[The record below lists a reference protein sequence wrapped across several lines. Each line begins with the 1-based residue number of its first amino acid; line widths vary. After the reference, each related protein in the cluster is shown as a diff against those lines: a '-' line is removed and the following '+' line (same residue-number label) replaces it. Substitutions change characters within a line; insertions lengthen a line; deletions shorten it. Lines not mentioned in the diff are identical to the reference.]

1 MPRVEIPKRNMNTI
15 EKTLLTANLFE
26 GFWDRWIVHG
36 VEKEDLETVRSTIST
51 KDEWIQSWRSLANQK
66 VFEAKKLAE
75 NNRVRE
81 AELNYRKAGLY
92 FQLIQWLI
100 PEASSEKIYWL
111 NKSME
116 NFHEADRLNSWK
128 TTYDMLHMGDEI
140 YFGRIRVPSNPK
152 GVVVIINPLD
162 STKEELFTYE
172 LDFLEKGF
180 VTLSFDGPGQGQ
192 TYAYMGIRG
201 TKKRW
206 QKFVDLLIDY
216 SVLNFSNLPIYL
228 FGTSSGAAWAL
239 YGSCNPKVNK
249 VVAVSPVFPSSK
261 ITLPDYFME
270 RTRYVLEESNALPTL
285 DSLDFEKPVLLVHG
299 KQDVMV
305 SDEEIHHLYHLLPD
319 GKCYLEY
326 EDEGHCCNFKLPE
339 VRRYATDWFSR
350 NLENCKRRQ

>member
-1 MPRVEIPKRNMNTI
+1 MLQVEKAKTNMSTI
-15 EKTLLTANLFE
+15 EKTLLTANMFD

-36 VEKEDLETVRSTIST
+36 VDKEDLAIIRSTIST
-51 KDEWIQSWRSLANQK
+51 KDEWIQSWVSLAEQK
-66 VFEAKKLAE
+66 IREANVFAE
-75 NNRVRE
+75 NQQTQE
-81 AELNYRKAGLY
+81 AEMKYRTAGLY
-92 FQLIQWLI
+92 YQLVQWLI
-100 PEASSEKIYWL
+100 PEASREKVYWL
-111 NKSME
+111 NMSMK
-116 NFHEADRLNSWK
+116 NFHEADRLYPRK
-128 TTYDMLHMGDEI
+128 TTYDMIHIGDEI
-140 YFGRIRVPSNPK
+140 YFGRVRVPSNPK

-180 VTLSFDGPGQGQ
+180 VTVSFDGPGQGQ
-192 TYAYMGIRG
+192 TYSYMGIMG

-206 QKFVDLLIDY
+206 EKFIDLLIDY
-216 SVLNFSNLPIYL
+216 SALHFSNLPIYL

-239 YGSCNPKVNK
+239 YGSCNPKVSK

-270 RTRYVLEESNALPTL
+270 RTRYVLEESNALPTF
-285 DSLDFEKPVLLVHG
+285 DSLGFEKPVLLVHG

-305 SDEEIHHLYHLLPD
+305 SDEDIHHLYHQLPN

-339 VRRYATDWFSR
+339 VRQYATEWFS
-350 NLENCKRRQ
+350 EI